1 MKLFHSPASPYV
13 RKVMAVA
20 SLLKLTSKIELLPSA
35 VTPVGRDESVF
46 AKNPLGKVP
55 TLIADDG
62 TAVFDSRVICEYLA
76 GIAGDSTIFP
86 PAGPARWRALVEQA
100 TADGLMDAALLARYE
115 GFMRP
120 AEKRWAEWEAGQI
133 GKIHSAL
140 SVIEAECAGYGDR
153 VDIGTIT
160 TGCALGY
167 LDFRFN
173 YLDWRK
179 NHPKTAAWFATFSEV
194 PAMAETA
201 PIDPNAKK

>member
-20 SLLKLTSKIELLPSA
+20 HLVGLTSKIELLASA
-35 VTPVGRDESVF
+35 VTPVSRDETVF
-46 AKNPLGKVP
+46 ALNPLGKVP
-55 TLIADDG
+55 TLITDDG
-62 TAVFDSRVICEYLA
+62 VGIFDSRVICEYLA
-76 GIAGDSTIFP
+76 SLGGDTTIFP
-86 PAGPARWRALVEQA
+86 AAGPARWRALVDQA

-115 GFMRP
+115 GFLRP

-133 GKIHSAL
+133 GKINSAL
-140 SVIEAECAGYGDR
+140 AVIETTDFTNR
-153 VDIGTIT
+153 MDIGAIT

-179 NHPKTAAWFATFSEV
+179 SYPKTAAWFAVFDAH
-194 PAMAETA
+194 PAMAASA